1 MVEVASVML
10 LTLINT
16 NRMRPPIAP
25 VGLDYVAG
33 AVRRAGATVDVVDL
47 GLAPGPERTLRDYFA
62 RHSPQLVGLSL
73 RNVDDCFWPG
83 VAWFVPELAATVCT
97 VRELTDAPVVLGGVG
112 YSIFARQIL
121 DVCGAD
127 FGIRGDGERSLPALL
142 GELNGRRRFEQVA
155 GLLWRQDGVLRA
167 NAPAWPDRLSVPT
180 ERDAV
185 DNAAYFRLGG
195 QMGVETKRGCNR
207 HCTYCADP
215 LAKGSVLRLRDPDE
229 VAAEFRSLL
238 DRGIDVF
245 HLCDAEFNLPPDHA
259 RAVCDA
265 LIRDGLGERM
275 RWYAYLAVIPFDAD
289 LAGRMHRAGCAGIN
303 FTSDAASL
311 TMLNAYRQPHRPDD
325 LAAAVRWCRQY
336 GIAVMT
342 DLLLGGP
349 GETPET
355 AAESIAFFKQID
367 PDCVGAA
374 LGIRLYPATA
384 VTAQLSADGPLAANP
399 GIHRRYEGPVDLL
412 KPTFYVSPGLG
423 ERPAEAIRNFIAG
436 DARFFAPGDDAV
448 PTAESFTG
456 YNYNENREL
465 VEAIAGGARG
475 AYWDILRRRT

>member
-1 MVEVASVML
+1 ML

-33 AVRRAGATVDVVDL
+33 AVRRAGAAVDVVDL
-47 GLAPGPERTLRDYFA
+47 GLAPDPERAVRDYFA
-62 RHSPQLVGLSL
+62 RHTPRLVGLSL

-83 VAWFVPELAATVCT
+83 AAWFVPELAATVRA
-97 VRELTDAPVVLGGVG
+97 VRALTDAPIVLGGVG
-112 YSIFARQIL
+112 YSIFARQVL
-121 DVCGAD
+121 EYCGAD
-127 FGIRGDGERSLPALL
+127 FGIRGDGELSLPALL
-142 GELNGRRRFEQVA
+142 GELVDGGRRYEQVA
-155 GLLWRQDGVLRA
+155 GLLWRQDDVLRA
-167 NAPAWPDRLSVPT
+167 NVPAWPDALSVPT

-185 DNAAYFRLGG
+185 DNAAYFHLGG

-215 LAKGSVLRLRDPDE
+215 LAKGSALRLRDPDE

-238 DRGIDVF
+238 DRGIDAF

-265 LIRDGLGERM
+265 LIRHGLGERM
-275 RWYAYLAVIPFDAD
+275 RWYAYLAVVPFDAD
-289 LAGRMHRAGCAGIN
+289 LAERMRRAGCAGIN

-325 LAAAVRWCRQY
+325 LAAAVRWCREH

-349 GETPET
+349 GETPKT
-355 AAESIAFFKQID
+355 AAESIAFFQQID
-367 PDCVGAA
+367 PDCAGAA
-374 LGIRLYPATA
+374 LGIRLYPETA
-384 VTAQLSADGPLAANP
+384 VTAQLEAEGPLAANP
-399 GIHRRYEGPVDLL
+399 GIHRRYEGPIDLL
-412 KPTFYVSPGLG
+412 RPTFYVSPSLG
-423 ERPAEAIRNFIAG
+423 ERPAALICDLIAG
-436 DARFFAPGDDAV
+436 DSRFFAPADDAV
-448 PTAESFTG
+448 PIAESPTG

-465 VEAIAGGARG
+465 TEAIARGARG
-475 AYWDILRRRT
+475 AYWDILRRRA